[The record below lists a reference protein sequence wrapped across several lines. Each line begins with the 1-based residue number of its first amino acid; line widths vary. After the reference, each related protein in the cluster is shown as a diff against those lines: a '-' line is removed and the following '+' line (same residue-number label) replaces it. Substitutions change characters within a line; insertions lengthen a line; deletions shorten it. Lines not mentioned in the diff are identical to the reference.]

1 MDGFTEQETTISSEV
16 LHKSCEEGCAEGVCF
31 ILSVRVKHNH
41 VCFENSLGLQC
52 GEQTSEKTEKRQRG
66 GPYWDEVLSERHNH
80 RKPQQ
85 GPNGSLSCTA
95 LAC

>member
-1 MDGFTEQETTISSEV
+1 MDGFREQEITIASEV
-16 LHKSCEEGCAEGVCF
+16 LHKSCEEGCAEGVDF
-31 ILSVRVKHNH
+31 ILSVRVKHNQ

-52 GEQTSEKTEKRQRG
+52 GEQTSEKREKRQRR
-66 GPYWDEVLSERHNH
+66 GPYWDEILSERHNH

-85 GPNGSLSCTA
+85 GPNGSLSCTV